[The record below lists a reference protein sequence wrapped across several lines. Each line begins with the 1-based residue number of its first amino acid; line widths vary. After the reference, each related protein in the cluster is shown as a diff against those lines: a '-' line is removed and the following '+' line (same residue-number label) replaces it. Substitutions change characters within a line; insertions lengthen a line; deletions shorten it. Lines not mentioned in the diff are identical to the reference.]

1 MNLKANDPTILNL
14 MSIRDSKTLANGYLA
29 QHIETSV
36 QLNIHY
42 VAIVLLVGTCMAH
55 YVAISIL
62 ILLHGS
68 GHPEKIACFR

>member
-14 MSIRDSKTLANGYLA
+14 MSIRDSKTLANGDLA

-42 VAIVLLVGTCMAH
+42 VAIVLLGRHM
-55 YVAISIL
+55 
-62 ILLHGS
+62 HGS
-68 GHPEKIACFR
+68 LRCY